1 MIFESTLQGVSFWL
15 SALLFGVYF
24 VLDLGAFSTGP
35 MKVVSEVVRKDK
47 EGRLTR
53 EKKAKRT
60 HGKGGRK
67 SLIPVIEGRS
77 MAASYMNFLSLN
89 RYLPP
94 NYVLETRLSIHE
106 RREMELTERFST
118 TLDSSASVT
127 DLTVDDAATPERTAL
142 PPLTKGDSTASGGD
156 GLVDEEG
163 VPYALLPK
171 MQGCHWD
178 GEGVKEMRKRYPDAS
193 ISRCVRFLVARKG
206 NLNDAY
212 SMMDTHLAWKKE
224 HYPIKKKKGIVAAL
238 AAKAFVVG
246 GKTKDGD
253 PTMFFRGAYYDTSIA
268 TANDYCLAAAHAMD
282 VALEGT
288 GRLQVVVI
296 SITAPVEGQRNE
308 PADINFL
315 KGFVSTLSNNF
326 PERMKAAY
334 IFPFPFFGRVV
345 WSVVKV
351 CMDKRTQDKI
361 HCLGYDKAGVP
372 PEILSVVDIDEMPAI
387 CRGNSKVPP
396 KDLLA
401 SLVDE

>member
-1 MIFESTLQGVSFWL
+1 MIFESTLQACSFWL
-15 SALLFGVYF
+15 SAMIFGIYF
-24 VLDLGAFSTGP
+24 VLDLGAFSSTGP
-35 MKVVSEVVRKDK
+35 MKMVSEVVRKDR
-47 EGRLTR
+47 ESRMAR
-53 EKKAKRT
+53 EKKEKRT

-67 SLIPVIEGRS
+67 SLIPVIEGRG
-77 MAASYMNFLSLN
+77 MAKSYLDFLSLN
-89 RYLPP
+89 RFLPP

-106 RREMELTERFST
+106 RREKELTDRLST
-118 TLDSSASVT
+118 TLDTTHSSAT
-127 DLTVDDAATPERTAL
+127 DLTVEDVATPERSPV
-142 PPLTKGDSTASGGD
+142 PPSKKGDSGAD
-156 GLVDEEG
+156 GAVDEEG
-163 VPYALLPK
+163 IPYALLPK
-171 MQGCHWD
+171 MAGCHWD
-178 GEGVKEMRKRYPDAS
+178 GDGVKKMRERYPDAS

-212 SMMDTHLAWKKE
+212 EMMDKHLAWKKE

-238 AAKAFVVG
+238 TANAFVVG

-253 PTMFFRGAYYDTSIA
+253 PIMFFRGAYYDTSIA
-268 TANDYCLAAAHAMD
+268 TADDYCLAAAHTMD
-282 VALEGT
+282 LALEGT

-334 IFPFPFFGRVV
+334 IFPFPFFGRVI

-372 PEILSVVDIDEMPAI
+372 PEILSVVDIEQMPAI
-387 CRGNSKVPP
+387 CRGNSKIPP

-401 SLVDE
+401 SLVAE